1 MQLPILGTIKTT
13 IPINFADNI
22 STPSEKASTPFITPK
37 AKATPTSE
45 PQRNAPP
52 TPPLTAEMQAALL
65 ALQEDTT
72 PQSPVKSVN
81 INGLSIIISGHSVD
95 AREGVSLLRTASVSE
110 TRAMMDDI
118 AAMEEGTDDAG
129 DTGSRQKVKSDNKII
144 RLDHQGLMVEIASE
158 ALDARPEGATGAYMN
173 EDFFHTRGRWT
184 NGNPLE
190 LSNSETSIRDQQRS
204 RLETLMNSVDAERK
218 LQAEYGNDIKLVYSH
233 VDQSFI
239 MLTPDDAQYDT
250 LQSAES
256 GVQTVIDEVH
266 RGFVDKTMA
275 SEILQ
280 QYGYQV

>member
-13 IPINFADNI
+13 IPINFADDI
-22 STPSEKASTPFITPK
+22 STKSEKVSNPFIVPK
-37 AKATPTSE
+37 EKATPSSE
-45 PQRNAPP
+45 PQKNTQP
-52 TPPLTAEMQAALL
+52 TPPLSAEMQAALL
-65 ALQEDTT
+65 ALQEDTSS
-72 PQSPVKSVN
+72 QSPVKTVN
-81 INGLSIIISGHSVD
+81 INGLSIMTSGHSVD
-95 AREGVSLLRTASVSE
+95 ARDGVSLLRTASASE
-110 TRAMMDDI
+110 TRAMMADI

-129 DTGSRQKVKSDNKII
+129 DAGARQEVNSGSKII
-144 RLDHQGLMVEIASE
+144 RLDHLGLMKVIASE

-190 LSNSETSIRDQQRS
+190 LSNSETSIRDQQKT
-204 RLETLMNSVDAERK
+204 RLEALMNSVDAERK
-218 LQAEYGNDIKLVYSH
+218 LKAEYGNDIKLVYSH

-266 RGFVDKTMA
+266 RGFVDETMA

-280 QYGYQV
+280 RYGYQV